1 MLTLNAG
8 STRASS
14 RIRTTWNFFL
24 WGEMLPLRLGFLVVS
39 FALKWSTGQVLLLN
53 WSTKSLFWHKMVCWV
68 PLQNA
73 AAECRC
79 RLQTAVFA
87 VELGCWRRSCAVLVK
102 TLLLARVRAWGQN
115 KILFAFIVCNLQCLS
130 QSKKNKR

>member
-53 WSTKSLFWHKMVCWV
+53 WSTTSLFWHKNG
-68 PLQNA
+68 LLGA

-79 RLQTAVFA
+79 RMPLQNADCCVRCGAWVLAPFLCCSGENFVACNGTGVGPKQNIIRFYCLQFA
-87 VELGCWRRSCAVLVK
+87 MFK
-102 TLLLARVRAWGQN
+102 PKQ
-115 KILFAFIVCNLQCLS
+115 
-130 QSKKNKR
+130 KNKR